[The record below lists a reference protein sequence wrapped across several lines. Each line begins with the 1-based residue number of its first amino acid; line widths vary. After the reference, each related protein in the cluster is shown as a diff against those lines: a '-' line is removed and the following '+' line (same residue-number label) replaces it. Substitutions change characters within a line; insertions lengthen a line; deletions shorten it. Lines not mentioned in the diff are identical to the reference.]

1 MNPVVRSFLFITFL
15 VRGHIPPCKLDLQFP
30 SKWSTSN
37 KLMRYSLSPSG
48 GWWIWSPPATAH
60 SLEAYAARAVVP
72 LLLPEPSVQQG
83 ARAPALTGLAPR
95 AQPLFRNMRQE
106 PFVVPCSSIP
116 VSSPRPG
123 TSCRVTH
130 TGPAIIPST
139 TRQDL
144 WASHGP
150 CHGLAASVCARP
162 GPQTNRLR
170 RGACPGPGAPSTLP
184 VLPALRWCFRL
195 PPRGPCCSRWR
206 TLPVSSPARQSRCI
220 AVSSSERVSERPL
233 PDRLGS
239 APRGG
244 VP

>member
-1 MNPVVRSFLFITFL
+1 M
-15 VRGHIPPCKLDLQFP
+15 
-30 SKWSTSN
+30 
-37 KLMRYSLSPSG
+37 
-48 GWWIWSPPATAH
+48 
-60 SLEAYAARAVVP
+60 P
-72 LLLPEPSVQQG
+72 LLFPEPSVQQG

-195 PPRGPCCSRWR
+195 PPGPVLLALAHSACVVACPAVTMHRCFFFRTRQRAASARSIGQRSARRGALTMTS
-206 TLPVSSPARQSRCI
+206 
-220 AVSSSERVSERPL
+220 RPL
-233 PDRLGS
+233 PHLHTPQPRALLGFAGAWTCRPMRTRCS
-239 APRGG
+239 YHS
-244 VP
+244 